1 MANRQLVRQ
10 VKLDSVCPIPGKDR
24 IQKGYIKGWS
34 VIIPKKYKAGEV
46 GIFYEIDSVLRDEV
60 VEAHNLRSKRIK
72 TMKMAGVLSQG
83 LFLSESDLTLP
94 RGIYMDVK
102 KWEPEVK
109 EFKKVFTTD
118 GNLYPFPSWIPK
130 TDEERIQN
138 CPQWAPHVNDK
149 EWVCHEKIDGM
160 SITYYVEY
168 KEAPWWRF
176 WNRTPEVVFG
186 VCSRNWGV
194 RNHPAQRYAE
204 ETRLKQ
210 RLCSLAK
217 INRRSI
223 YVQGE
228 FIGPGIQ
235 SNRYRK
241 QTYEWY
247 LFNSGHAG
255 GRHSES
261 DVDDVWQYLACRR
274 VPRVSLANYRGCKD
288 VVSLLKFAEGKSQIR
303 RDLDREGVV
312 VRTWD
317 NNPIVSF
324 KVISNNYLLK
334 NDG

>member
-10 VKLDSVCPIPGKDR
+10 VELDSVCPIPGKDR

-118 GNLYPFPSWIPK
+118 GNLYPFPSWIQK

-138 CPQWAPHVNDK
+138 CPQWAPYVNDK

-176 WNRTPEVVFG
+176 WNREPEVVFG
-186 VCSRNWGV
+186 VCSRNW
-194 RNHPAQRYAE
+194 E
-204 ETRLKQ
+204 LETTQHSGTLRKHVLKTVWKVLLELIRGAYMSKENLSDLEYNPTDTENKLMSGISSIADMLEVDIQ
-210 RLCSLAK
+210 NLMLTMYGSTLHVDESLVCLSRIIEDAK
-217 INRRSI
+217 MLSVFLNSLKANRKLD
-223 YVQGE
+223 E
-228 FIGPGIQ
+228 
-235 SNRYRK
+235 
-241 QTYEWY
+241 T
-247 LFNSGHAG
+247 LT
-255 GRHSES
+255 
-261 DVDDVWQYLACRR
+261 
-274 VPRVSLANYRGCKD
+274 
-288 VVSLLKFAEGKSQIR
+288 GK
-303 RDLDREGVV
+303 E
-312 VRTWD
+312 
-317 NNPIVSF
+317 
-324 KVISNNYLLK
+324 
-334 NDG
+334 